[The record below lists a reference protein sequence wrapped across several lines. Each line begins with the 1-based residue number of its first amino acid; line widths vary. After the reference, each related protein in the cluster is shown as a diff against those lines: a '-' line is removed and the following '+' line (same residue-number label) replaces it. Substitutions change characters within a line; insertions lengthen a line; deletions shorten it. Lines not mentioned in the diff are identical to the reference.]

1 MKRAHADTQTPS
13 RRGRRRIAAERIL
26 SSADDP
32 GVTVIE
38 ANRCDNA
45 FRAAGDELEPSTIK
59 SAHRVLRIFV
69 YFAEIQRPAAM
80 TEIARSLYYPTS
92 STSVLLKCLVDLGY
106 LNSDS
111 RMRTYVPTAR
121 ISLIGS
127 WLRDRILPGGNLE
140 KIIHELHDSTQL
152 TTFVASRNGLYS
164 QYIYVLQGTTSVR
177 FYLEPGSLRLLT
189 QSTPGRV
196 LLSLMSDNDVQRIV
210 LRINV
215 DGLAAPPI
223 QFTDLQS
230 ALATIRRQGF
240 AYTRNRGTPGL
251 STIAMQLPATPHA
264 GALAI
269 AVAGSSEKIDAEA
282 SAIISKM
289 RDLIETE
296 VPGTLVQIDPSVK
309 PRET

>member
-1 MKRAHADTQTPS
+1 MKRTHADPQTAPQ
-13 RRGRRRIAAERIL
+13 RGRRRIAAERL
-26 SSADDP
+26 LNSVNDP
-32 GVTVIE
+32 AVTVIE

-59 SAHRVLRIFV
+59 SAHRVLRIFE

-80 TEIARSLYYPTS
+80 TEIACRLNYPTS
-92 STSVLLKCLVDLGY
+92 STSALLKCLVDLGY
-106 LNSDS
+106 LNCDS

-121 ISLIGS
+121 ISLVGG
-127 WLRDRILPGGNLE
+127 WLRDRILPGGDLE

-164 QYIYVLQGTTSVR
+164 QYTYVLQGTTAVR
-177 FYLEPGSLRLLT
+177 YYLEPGSLRLLT

-196 LLSLMSDNDVQRIV
+196 LLSLMSDNEVQRIV

-223 QFTDLQS
+223 QLAGLQS
-230 ALATIRRQGF
+230 ALATIRQQGF

-251 STIAMQLPATPHA
+251 STIAMHPPETPHA
-264 GALAI
+264 GSLAI
-269 AVAGSSEKIDAEA
+269 AVSRSSEKIDTEA
-282 SAIISKM
+282 SAIIGKM
-289 RDLIETE
+289 HDVIETE
-296 VPGTLVQIDPSVK
+296 VPDTLMQIDPSVK
-309 PRET
+309 PHET

>member
-1 MKRAHADTQTPS
+1 MKRARADTQAPPQ
-13 RRGRRRIAAERIL
+13 RGRRRIAAERVP
-26 SSADDP
+26 SPADDP
-32 GVTVIE
+32 TVTVIE

-45 FRAAGDELEPSTIK
+45 FRAAGDEPEPSTIK
-59 SAHRVLRIFV
+59 SAHRVLRIFE

-80 TEIARSLYYPTS
+80 TEIARRLNYPTS

-106 LNSDS
+106 LNSDN

-121 ISLIGS
+121 ISLVGG
-127 WLRDRILPGGNLE
+127 WLRDRILPSGNLE

-164 QYIYVLQGTTSVR
+164 QYIYVLQGTTAVR
-177 FYLEPGSLRLLT
+177 YYLEPGSLRLLT

-196 LLSLMSDNDVQRIV
+196 LLSLMNDSDVQRIV

-223 QFTDLQS
+223 QFAGLQS

-251 STIAMQLPATPHA
+251 STIAMRLPATSHA

-282 SAIISKM
+282 SAIITKM

-296 VPGTLVQIDPSVK
+296 VPGTLVQFDPDVK
-309 PRET
+309 PLET